1 MEDIWKEERRM
12 KTRQLAAI
20 KLKMA
25 QTNKKSQKKEKEK
38 KGCVVKAMNDS
49 HISWDD
55 NKELGEMK
63 IKIK

>member
-1 MEDIWKEERRM
+1 
-12 KTRQLAAI
+12 
-20 KLKMA
+20 MA